1 MRDFLN
7 KPCTFSSL
15 RNLHSS
21 LLCPNLLMS
30 TDLLARADSSVANE
44 VATYMKSTNG
54 QQNALRSA
62 QNRDQ
67 VSPFEFEVNFYC
79 ASSKIGASKGND
91 TTEN

>member
-1 MRDFLN
+1 
-7 KPCTFSSL
+7 
-15 RNLHSS
+15 
-21 LLCPNLLMS
+21 MS

-44 VATYMKSTNG
+44 VATHMKSINR

-79 ASSKIGASKGND
+79 ASSKIGAFKGND